1 MKRKLIS
8 FFLMVTVCTLLLG
21 ACNDLAIDKE
31 ITAHI
36 GRAEPTPLS
45 TGNKVVEQ
53 ISRPMFPSATASAH
67 EKAYVVRIIDGD
79 TFDVI
84 LEDGSEDR
92 VRLLGVDTPETYG
105 KNKPY
110 EYGDITDTTCLKG
123 WGKKATEFVR
133 GILQE
138 QNVIL
143 VSDTQAGERGFYG
156 RLLAYVVAD
165 NRDIGDL
172 LITNGY
178 ARVYVEGDSSMEEE
192 YLKLQAEAQ
201 RRFVGLWRC
210 AGPLQATPMK
220 N

>member
-1 MKRKLIS
+1 MP
-8 FFLMVTVCTLLLG
+8 FFLMVTVCALLLG
-21 ACNDLAIDKE
+21 ACDDLAVDEE
-31 ITAHI
+31 ITAYS
-36 GRAEPTPLS
+36 GRAEPTSLS

-53 ISRPMFPSATASAH
+53 IPRPMFPSVTAFAH

-79 TFDVI
+79 TIDVI
-84 LEDGSEDR
+84 LEDGSEER

-123 WGKKATEFVR
+123 WGNKATEFAR

-165 NRDIGDL
+165 NRDIGEL

-178 ARVYVEGDSSMEEE
+178 ARVYVEGDSSREEE

-201 RRFVGLWRC
+201 GRFTGLWRC
-210 AGPLQATPMK
+210 AGPL
-220 N
+220 